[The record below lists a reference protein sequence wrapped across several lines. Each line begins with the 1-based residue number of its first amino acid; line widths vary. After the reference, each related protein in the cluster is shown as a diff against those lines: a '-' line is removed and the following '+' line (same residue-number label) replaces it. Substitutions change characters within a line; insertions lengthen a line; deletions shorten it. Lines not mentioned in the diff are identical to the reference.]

1 MISSQMDLNFMRT
14 LVFLQ
19 LLSLNVEDC
28 TRSASVRGLM
38 NINMCRVERRLA
50 NLSEAVRSMLSFDIL
65 LDIISTDHLSLLNER
80 LSNANVS
87 QR

>member
-1 MISSQMDLNFMRT
+1 
-14 LVFLQ
+14 
-19 LLSLNVEDC
+19 
-28 TRSASVRGLM
+28 M

-80 LSNANVS
+80 LSNANVP